1 MPADD
6 YTSVPSTGKLKL
18 KGVTDG
24 RIDKKKKK
32 KKSKKETEAEPE
44 AIAEASE
51 HSNSKTEETQDTET
65 FIDRSVVLKTL
76 ENEDAVIHQQN
87 QKTTIPKPAPLAD
100 NTHNTIDPK
109 TDVEEMNKHLKTASE
124 LRFEEQRRKR
134 LEERLKREGVKTHK
148 QRVEELN
155 RYLSGLSEHHDMPK
169 IGPG

>member
-1 MPADD
+1 MPAEA

-18 KGVTDG
+18 KGVTDS

-32 KKSKKETEAEPE
+32 KKPPKPE
-44 AIAEASE
+44 SE
-51 HSNSKTEETQDTET
+51 LPTVESTKGNGADPDKFTDN
-65 FIDRSVVLKTL
+65 SVVLKSL
-76 ENEDAVIHQQN
+76 EDEDAQIREQEQG
-87 QKTTIPKPAPLAD
+87 QKSRSKSKPEE
-100 NTHNTIDPK
+100 K
-109 TDVEEMNKHLKTASE
+109 TDTDADADTMNNVEEMNKHLKTASE